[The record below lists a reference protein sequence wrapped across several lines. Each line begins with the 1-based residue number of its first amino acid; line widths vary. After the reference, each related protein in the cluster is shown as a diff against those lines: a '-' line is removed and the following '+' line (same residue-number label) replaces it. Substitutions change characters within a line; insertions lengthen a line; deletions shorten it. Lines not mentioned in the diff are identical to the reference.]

1 MKVRQE
7 KFGQGFKVSMMPSG
21 SNLKVAVYG
30 LIAACLMLPLSVYAS
45 DPAVIPDEIRQMMK
59 RHRVP
64 LSGVSIFVQEAKSE
78 NTLLSVAATKA
89 RNPASTIKLLTTW
102 AALEELGPAWTWST
116 EAYLRGSVTDGTL
129 KGDLILKG
137 YGDPYFITERM
148 WGFQRQLRNRGIQ
161 NIEGNLGIDN
171 SYFSLEPGDT
181 SEFDGEGLRAYNV
194 PPDAMLVN
202 FQAIHMTFKP
212 DFVNNNVQ
220 LLADPMPANLQ
231 IENRLKLVKGF
242 CGGYQNGISVS
253 AKNDRVRDHLV
264 ISGKFG
270 RGCDEYMM
278 SRSALTAQTY
288 AYGVFRSLW
297 EEAGGSLSGEAL
309 NIKAPADAEPF
320 YSTESPPL
328 SDVITYINKFS
339 NNVMARQL
347 FLTLGAEIDSVP
359 GTLQKSRE
367 VVRLLLKRR
376 GLEFDELI
384 LDNGAGLS
392 RKTRISS
399 ANLGAVLQQAATSPW
414 SAEFVSSMS
423 LPGLDGTLRKRFTH
437 EAATG
442 RMHLKTGRLSNVY
455 ATAGFVHADS
465 GREYVVVILQNYKGA
480 DDGPGEE
487 VQAALL
493 RWVYQQ

>member
-1 MKVRQE
+1 MNMMKTGINM
-7 KFGQGFKVSMMPSG
+7 K
-21 SNLKVAVYG
+21 
-30 LIAACLMLPLSVYAS
+30 LSVYGFISVCLILPLGGYAA
-45 DPAVIPDEIRQMMK
+45 DPAIIPDEIRQVMK
-59 RHRVP
+59 RHKAP
-64 LSGVSIFVQEAKSE
+64 LSGISIFVQEAGSE
-78 NTLLSVAATKA
+78 NALLSVAAAKP

-102 AALEELGPAWTWST
+102 AALEGLGPAWTWST
-116 EAYLRGSVTDGTL
+116 EAYVNGLVKGGTL
-129 KGDLILKG
+129 QGDLILKG

-148 WGFQRQLRNRGIQ
+148 WGFQRQLRARGIQ

-171 SYFSLEPGDT
+171 SYFSLESGDT

-202 FQAIHMTFKP
+202 FQAVHMTFRP
-212 DFVNNNVQ
+212 DLENNNVQ
-220 LLADPMPANLQ
+220 LLADPIPANLQ

-242 CGGYQNGISVS
+242 CGGYQNGISVT

-270 RGCDEYMM
+270 RSCDEYSM
-278 SRSALTAQTY
+278 SRSALTAPTY
-288 AYGVFRSLW
+288 AYGLFRSLW
-297 EEAGGSLSGEAL
+297 EEAGGSLSGTL
-309 NIKAPADAEPF
+309 TDIQAPADIEPF
-320 YSTESPPL
+320 YSAESPPL

-347 FLTLGAEIDSVP
+347 FLTLGAEIDSLP

-367 VVRLLLKRR
+367 VVGLLLKRHD
-376 GLEFDELI
+376 LEFAELI

-399 ANLGAVLQQAATSPW
+399 AHLGAVLQKAASSPW
-414 SAEFVSSMS
+414 SAEFISSLS

-455 ATAGFVHADS
+455 ATAGFVHANS
-465 GREYVVVILQNYKGA
+465 GREYVVVILQNYRGA

>member
-1 MKVRQE
+1 MKMLLRE
-7 KFGQGFKVSMMPSG
+7 I
-21 SNLKVAVYG
+21 NLKLSLYG
-30 LIAACLMLPLSVYAS
+30 LITAFLLPSFGVYAAG
-45 DPAVIPDEIRQMMK
+45 PAVIPDEIRQVMK
-59 RHRVP
+59 RYKVP
-64 LSGVSIFVQEAKSE
+64 LTGVSIVVKEVGAGNS
-78 NTLLSVAATKA
+78 LLSVAADKP

-102 AALEELGPAWTWST
+102 AALEGLGPAWTWST
-116 EAYLRGSVTDGTL
+116 EAYVDGLVEDGTL
-129 KGDLILKG
+129 RGDLILKG

-148 WGFQRQLRNRGIQ
+148 WGFQRQLRARGIK

-171 SYFSLEPGDT
+171 SYFLLEPSDT

-194 PPDAMLVN
+194 LPDAMLVN
-202 FQAIHMTFKP
+202 FQTIHMTFRP

-220 LLADPMPANLQ
+220 LLADPVPTNLK
-231 IENRLKLVKGF
+231 IENQLKLGQGF
-242 CGGYQNGISVS
+242 CGGYQNGISVT
-253 AKNDRVRDHLV
+253 AKNDRVRDQLV

-270 RGCDEYMM
+270 RDCNEYSM
-278 SRSALTAQTY
+278 SRSALTAPTF

-297 EEAGGSLSGEAL
+297 EESGGHLSGAL
-309 NIKAPADAEPF
+309 ADIKVPADVEPF

-328 SDVITYINKFS
+328 ADVITYINKFS

-347 FLTLGAEIDSVP
+347 FLTLGAEIDSLP
-359 GTLQKSRE
+359 GTLQKSRKA
-367 VVRLLLKRR
+367 VRLLLKQK
-376 GLEFDELI
+376 GLEFSEML
-384 LDNGAGLS
+384 LDNGSGLS

-399 ANLGAVLQQAATSPW
+399 AHLGAVLQQASSSAW
-414 SAEFVSSMS
+414 SAEFISSMS

-455 ATAGFVHADS
+455 ATAGFVHANS
-465 GREYVVVILQNYKGA
+465 GREFIVVILQNYKGA

>member
-1 MKVRQE
+1 MSMKINMRMVMKRLSWE
-7 KFGQGFKVSMMPSG
+7 VFAGGCTIILLSM
-21 SNLKVAVYG
+21 
-30 LIAACLMLPLSVYAS
+30 PLSVIAADS
-45 DPAVIPDEIRQMMK
+45 SVIPDEIRQVMK
-59 RHRVP
+59 RHKVS
-64 LSGVSIFVQEAKSE
+64 LSGVSMFVQEAGADKP
-78 NTLLSVAATKA
+78 LLSIDAAKP

-116 EAYLRGSVTDGTL
+116 EAYLTGPVEAGTL
-129 KGDLILKG
+129 QGDLILKG
-137 YGDPYFITERM
+137 YGDPYFITERL
-148 WGFQRQLRNRGIQ
+148 WGLQRQLRARGVQ
-161 NIEGNLGIDN
+161 NIAGNLGIDS
-171 SYFSLEPGDT
+171 SYFSIEPRDT
-181 SEFDGEGLRAYNV
+181 SKFDGEGLRAYNV
-194 PPDAMLVN
+194 PPDALLVN
-202 FQAIHMTFKP
+202 FQAVHMSFRP
-212 DFVNNNVQ
+212 DFINNNVQ
-220 LLADPMPANLQ
+220 ILADPVPANLQ

-242 CGGYQNGISVS
+242 CGGYQNGISVT
-253 AKNDRVRDHLV
+253 AKDDRTRDHLV

-270 RGCDEYMM
+270 RSCDEYSMT
-278 SRSALTAQTY
+278 RSALTAPTY

-297 EEAGGSLSGEAL
+297 EEAGSSLSGTL
-309 NIKAPADAEPF
+309 VQTQAPTDEEPF
-320 YSTESPPL
+320 YSVESPPL

-376 GLEFDELI
+376 GLEFDELV

-399 ANLGAVLQQAATSPW
+399 AHLGAVLQQAVKSPW

-442 RMHLKTGRLSNVY
+442 RMHLKTGRLRDVY

-465 GREYVVVILQNYKGA
+465 GREYVVVILQNYRGA

-493 RWVYQQ
+493 RWLHQQ

>member
-1 MKVRQE
+1 MIISMVMKCFSRETFARGCMVILL
-7 KFGQGFKVSMMPSG
+7 S
-21 SNLKVAVYG
+21 A
-30 LIAACLMLPLSVYAS
+30 PLSVFAADS
-45 DPAVIPDEIRQMMK
+45 AVIPDEIRQVMK
-59 RHRVP
+59 RHRVS
-64 LSGVSIFVQEAKSE
+64 LSGVSIFVQEAGADKP
-78 NTLLSVAATKA
+78 LLSIDAAKP

-116 EAYLRGSVTDGTL
+116 EAYLTGPIEDGVL
-129 KGDLILKG
+129 QGDLILKG
-137 YGDPYFITERM
+137 YGDPYFITERL
-148 WGFQRQLRNRGIQ
+148 WGFQRQLRARGVQ
-161 NIEGNLGIDN
+161 NIAGNLGLDS
-171 SYFSLEPGDT
+171 SYFSIEPGDT

-194 PPDAMLVN
+194 PPNALLVN
-202 FQAIHMTFKP
+202 FQSVHMTFRP
-212 DFVNNNVQ
+212 DVANNNVQ
-220 LLADPMPANLQ
+220 ILADPVPANLQ
-231 IENRLKLVKGF
+231 IDNRLKLKKGF
-242 CGGYQNGISVS
+242 CGGYQNGISVN
-253 AKNDRVRDHLV
+253 AKDDRTRDHLV

-270 RGCDEYMM
+270 RSCDEYSL
-278 SRSALTAQTY
+278 SRSALTAPTY
-288 AYGVFRSLW
+288 AYGLFRSLW
-297 EEAGGSLSGEAL
+297 EEAGSSLTGTLVQAEAP
-309 NIKAPADAEPF
+309 IDQEPF
-320 YSTESPPL
+320 YSVESPPL

-376 GLEFDELI
+376 GLEFDELV

-399 ANLGAVLQQAATSPW
+399 GHLGAVLQQVVKSPW
-414 SAEFVSSMS
+414 SAEFISSMS

-442 RMHLKTGRLSNVY
+442 RMHLKTGRLRDVY

-465 GREYVVVILQNYKGA
+465 GREYVVVILQNYRGA

-493 RWVYQQ
+493 RWLHQQ